1 MTYQYILVKSN
12 IVSLQ
17 GEFIGIN
24 VIMQKVAE
32 LIHHV
37 QTYTCSGLGDSSMH
51 SFEIHLKKNN
61 VKIFLC
67 SLFNN

>member
-1 MTYQYILVKSN
+1 MTYQYIIVKSN

-32 LIHHV
+32 LIH
-37 QTYTCSGLGDSSMH
+37 TCTNIYMQWVGGFH
-51 SFEIHLKKNN
+51 A
-61 VKIFLC
+61 
-67 SLFNN
+67 

>member
-17 GEFIGIN
+17 GEFIGFN

-37 QTYTCSGLGDSSMH
+37 QTYTWSGLGDSMH
-51 SFEIHLKKNN
+51 SFELHLKKNN
-61 VKIFLC
+61 AKIFLC
-67 SLFNN
+67 GLVNN